1 MSKRTKSVI
10 CVETGKVY
18 YSIAEASRDTGVA
31 ASGICASCNSIRKKA
46 GGYHWSYFTD
56 ERGKNIPSPTN
67 AKPSRGKVLC
77 VETGEIFASAAEASR
92 LTGINDCGI
101 RRCCQG
107 DQQTSGGYHWKRL
120 AESEG

>member
-1 MSKRTKSVI
+1 MSKKTKSVI

-31 ASGICASCNSIRKKA
+31 ASGICACCINTRKTA
-46 GGYHWSYFTD
+46 GGYHWEYFTD
-56 ERGKNIPSPTN
+56 EQDKSIPNPIKE
-67 AKPSRGKVLC
+67 KPQKGRVMC